1 VTNTD
6 PETLLRRIASLER
19 ETRRAFEEAQNE
31 ADAMFAQYQLSQ
43 LLTSGGPLSE
53 LASAV
58 LVEVIRLCEADG
70 AALWMAGSGS
80 QALRRIAVAGSA
92 PAAAPLPEAFV
103 DAGEALTWSTAEA
116 DRFGFVVGEAPT
128 AGLLA
133 VWLAETS
140 GAGLDPD
147 SLRIV
152 QLSRHELA
160 VAFRSAQLRG
170 TLERERD
177 ELTAI
182 VDGAT
187 DAIIQV
193 DEACLVV
200 RLNPAAERLL
210 GLDQPA
216 ALGRPCHEILGC
228 AAAGGHAEDACPLAE
243 VVAIGEPIGYRE
255 TAVVGDQ
262 GIVVRAAGGYSRASS
277 GPGGAVRATAILR
290 DISAASALE
299 ELREGFVATVSHE
312 LRTPIALIRG
322 YAETL
327 LHLELSAADQRH
339 YVERIQQ
346 TTERLTAL
354 VTDIL
359 DITHLDAD
367 PLILE
372 RAPVALSSLVA
383 RLRGDLAITGR
394 EDRLVLDIPAN
405 LPPLEVDGPR
415 VGQVLENLV
424 GNAMKYS
431 PPGSPILV
439 VAEVEGE
446 WCRITVDDDGPGVP
460 ASDRVLVLEPFHRAR
475 NVRESSIPGT
485 GLGLYIARRL
495 VEAHGGRLWLSD
507 RPDEAPG
514 TRVNLTLPL
523 LPPARVTASRQPRGR
538 AAAGVGEASGG

>member
-1 VTNTD
+1 MT
-6 PETLLRRIASLER
+6 ETEIDVLLRRIATLER
-19 ETRRAFEEAQNE
+19 ETRRTFDEAQSE
-31 ADAMFAQYQLSQ
+31 ADSMFAQYQLSQ

-58 LVEVIRLCEADG
+58 LVEVIRLCDADG
-70 AALWMAGSGS
+70 AALWMAGTGSGS
-80 QALRRIAVAGSA
+80 LDRIAAVGSA
-92 PAAAPLPEAFV
+92 PAGAPLPEAF
-103 DAGEALTWSTAEA
+103 DDSGAALAWSAGEGG
-116 DRFGFVVGEAPT
+116 RFGFVLGEAPA

-133 VWLAETS
+133 VWLTDTS
-140 GAGLDPD
+140 GPRLDPD
-147 SLRIV
+147 SLRVV

-160 VAFRSAQLRG
+160 VAFRSAQLRE

-187 DAIIQV
+187 DAIVQV
-193 DEACLVV
+193 DEAGLVV
-200 RLNPAAERLL
+200 RLNPAAERLF
-210 GLDQPA
+210 GTDQTT
-216 ALGRPCHEILGC
+216 ALGRPCHEVLGC
-228 AAAGGHAEDACPLAE
+228 TASGGHAQDACPLAE
-243 VVAIGEPIGYRE
+243 VIATGVPIGYRE
-255 TAVVGDQ
+255 TAVMGDQ
-262 GIVVRAAGGYSRASS
+262 AMVVRAAGGYSRASS

-290 DISAASALE
+290 DLSAVTALE

-327 LHLELSAADQRH
+327 LHLDLPAADQRH
-339 YVERIQQ
+339 FVERIQQ

-372 RAPVALSSLVA
+372 RAPVALGSLVA

-394 EDRLVLDIPAN
+394 EDRLVLEIPNN

-439 VAEVEGE
+439 GAEIDGD
-446 WCRITVDDDGPGVP
+446 WCRVTVDDEGLGVP
-460 ASDRVLVLEPFHRAR
+460 ASDRALVLEPFHRAR

-507 RPDEAPG
+507 RPNELPG
-514 TRVNLTLPL
+514 TRVNVTLPL
-523 LPPARVTASRQPRGR
+523 LRASR
-538 AAAGVGEASGG
+538 AGTRRRDHAPTGVAR